1 MAVEEKLAKRV
12 QKYFGKLQKEVSNTV
27 LLGDKEASAK
37 EATFTLIQLLTAE
50 NNALSA
56 LGWEW
61 AREENGDICE
71 PAYIVPIEKAATP
84 L

>member
-12 QKYFGKLQKEVSNTV
+12 QKYFGKLQKEASNAV
-27 LLGDKEASAK
+27 LLGDKKASDKASL
-37 EATFTLIQLLTAE
+37 TFIRLLTAE

-71 PAYIVPIEKAATP
+71 PPYIVP
-84 L
+84 LLLL